1 MRIEHRLYLASAK
14 ADVYGVLEERGHKAA
29 TRAMVDVLN
38 SMIGSRSLVFDGGD
52 LWSYFLSWENLA
64 ILTGERP
71 SVMVTVRYSVEHATW
86 KRIVELDARTLRPP
100 NIPAMEV
107 MWS

>member
-1 MRIEHRLYLASAK
+1 MGLEHRLYLAAAT
-14 ADVYGVLEERGHKAA
+14 ADLYGTLEERGHKAA

-38 SMIGSRSLVFDGGD
+38 SMIGSRSLVFEGGD
-52 LWSYFLSWENLA
+52 LWTYFLSWENLA
-64 ILTGERP
+64 VFTGERP
-71 SVMVTVRYSVEHATW
+71 SVKVTIRYSVEHAIW
-86 KRIVELDARTLRPP
+86 KRTFELEALVLRPH